1 MRLGFCVQDYLKQVK
16 ISLLSECDILA
27 FVYKHGPNL
36 ASTDQ
41 IARLIGYES
50 AVVRA
55 ALDRLEHEEVIE
67 RVGSADGVRLH
78 RLSRSKDAG
87 RQEGLEQLLTLLQSR
102 AGRLLL
108 AKLLRTGR
116 SESETLRTAG

>member
-1 MRLGFCVQDYLKQVK
+1 
-16 ISLLSECDILA
+16 
-27 FVYKHGPNL
+27 
-36 ASTDQ
+36 
-41 IARLIGYES
+41 
-50 AVVRA
+50 
-55 ALDRLEHEEVIE
+55 
-67 RVGSADGVRLH
+67 VGSADGVRLH

-108 AKLLRTGR
+108 ARLLRTGR